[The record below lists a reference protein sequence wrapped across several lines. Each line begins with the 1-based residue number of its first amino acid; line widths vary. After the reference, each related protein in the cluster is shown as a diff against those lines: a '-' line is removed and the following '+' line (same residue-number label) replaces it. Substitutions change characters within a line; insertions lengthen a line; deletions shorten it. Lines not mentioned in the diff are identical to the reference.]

1 MSSALRILGLR
12 PLEWLF
18 LVLVAGAIAAMLS
31 RSFRLHGSN
40 AANRT
45 ALLGIYSNLTVGM
58 PEPEAVRT
66 VSNRLIG
73 ELKLVSLD
81 KGIFLRMPLEWGA
94 SDWNLTVEC
103 SNRAVTS
110 VRIRTSDGPA
120 PIYAPKD
127 KP

>member
-1 MSSALRILGLR
+1 MATG
-12 PLEWLF
+12 
-18 LVLVAGAIAAMLS
+18 VLVPLF
-31 RSFRLHGSN
+31 FRTFRTHGGN
-40 AANRT
+40 AANR
-45 ALLGIYSNLTVGM
+45 ANLLGIYSNLTVGM
-58 PEPEAVRT
+58 SECDAART
-66 VSNRLIG
+66 VSNRLTA

-81 KGIFLRMPLEWGA
+81 EGLFLRMPLEWGA

-120 PIYAPKD
+120 PLGAPRD